1 MFKKIFG
8 VLQKVGKALMLP
20 VAILPAAGILLGF
33 GNAFQ
38 NPQLTNVIP
47 ALKADWFVM
56 VAKIMEQ
63 SGDIIFA
70 NLALLFA
77 VGVAIGLAGGD
88 GVAGLAAF
96 VGYLIMNKTMS
107 VFLEV
112 DKLVKVTSTGTDP
125 VKIGFSD
132 PAYANVLGIP
142 TLQTG
147 VFGGIIVGIVAAYC
161 IINTSTLNYHHT

>member
-1 MFKKIFG
+1 
-8 VLQKVGKALMLP
+8 MLP

-112 DKLVKVTSTGTDP
+112 DKLVESNKFWSRPSKNWICRSSVC
-125 VKIGFSD
+125 KRM
-132 PAYANVLGIP
+132 
-142 TLQTG
+142 
-147 VFGGIIVGIVAAYC
+147 
-161 IINTSTLNYHHT
+161 

>member
-1 MFKKIFG
+1 MFKKILVFFKSRKSVNASSSDFTG
-8 VLQKVGKALMLP
+8 GRYFTW
-20 VAILPAAGILLGF
+20 ILH
-33 GNAFQ
+33 AFQ

-96 VGYLIMNKTMS
+96 VGLIMNKTMS

-112 DKLVKVTSTGTDP
+112 DKLESNKFWSRP
-125 VKIGFSD
+125 SKIGFAD

-147 VFGGIIVGIVAAYC
+147 YLVVLSSV
-161 IINTSTLNYHHT
+161 